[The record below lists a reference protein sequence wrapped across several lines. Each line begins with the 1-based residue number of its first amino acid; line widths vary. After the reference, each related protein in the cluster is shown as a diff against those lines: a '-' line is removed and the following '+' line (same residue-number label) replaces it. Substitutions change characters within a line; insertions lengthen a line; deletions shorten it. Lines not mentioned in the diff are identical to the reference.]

1 MEDSRRGSWR
11 GLWETREMGIVTF
24 MVLTLFQ
31 QYRYSMKNFVFL
43 YYFFKI
49 VSFVKRFDVEEMRLA
64 RK

>member
-1 MEDSRRGSWR
+1 
-11 GLWETREMGIVTF
+11 MGIVTF